1 MAYKKKSD
9 SSVVGA
15 SEVKSPPAEPKILE
29 VKGDKV
35 DEMFANGYK
44 YLGKEKRPFE
54 DTPSQNYWIYRFQ
67 KGK

>member
-9 SSVVGA
+9 TPVKGA
-15 SEVKSPPAEPKILE
+15 SQPPEPKILE
-29 VKGDKV
+29 VKGDEV
-35 DEMFANGYK
+35 DEMFAKGYK